1 MIPAPRPQEILL
13 PVTSG
18 LIVLTIVSALAANF
32 IPSPAGELQLRPDFC
47 ALVLLYWGVHQP
59 RRVGFTIAFLLGLL
73 IDLADASLFGQHAA
87 AYVALLFAAIALH
100 RRILNFNLAAQ
111 SLHVFPLLLGAEL
124 ISIAVRLIAGGELP
138 PLGHF
143 LGAATGALLWI
154 PLCVVLRLP
163 RVPKAN
169 PDL

>member
-13 PVTSG
+13 PVTTG

-32 IPSPAGELQLRPDFC
+32 IPLPVGELQLRPDFC

-73 IDLADASLFGQHAA
+73 IDLADASLFGQHAL
-87 AYVALLFAAIALH
+87 AYVVLLFAAIALH

-111 SLHVFPLLLGAEL
+111 SLHVFPLLLGADL
-124 ISIAVRLIAGGELP
+124 ISIAVRLIAGGEVP
-138 PLGHF
+138 PLGHL
-143 LGAATGALLWI
+143 LGAAIGALLWI
-154 PLCVVLRLP
+154 PLCIVLRLP
-163 RVPKAN
+163 RVAKAN